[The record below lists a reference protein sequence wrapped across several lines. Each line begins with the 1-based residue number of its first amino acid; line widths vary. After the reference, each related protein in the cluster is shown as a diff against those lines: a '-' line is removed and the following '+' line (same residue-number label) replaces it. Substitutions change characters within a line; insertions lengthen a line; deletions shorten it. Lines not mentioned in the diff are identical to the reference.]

1 MPIRPLLDP
10 MTSTVS
16 TTVASLRIGDSV
28 IESRNSQ
35 MIVGI
40 KSVDCCHHCHH
51 CHCLRS
57 MLLSIVVVLILLV
70 AIRAV
75 SGHPLLDKRGNFAV
89 VACALV
95 VAFAP
100 ETVGLLERKAG
111 RPHLKRKRKYVN
123 DIFNEL
129 GPYYV
134 RRAYRMEPASFWKL
148 CQLLRPFLVKQSLK
162 KRHKNGA
169 KNGLIPLPTKVS
181 VALRYFAGGS
191 PYDISVVHG
200 ISHTDVFRNIWVVV
214 DAVNKCPE
222 LEFRYPSDHLE
233 QQKIADGFKRI
244 SRGIFNCC
252 AGAIDGILIWL
263 ERPSGKHCKLSECG
277 AKKFFCGRKKKFG
290 LNMQATCD
298 HEKRFLDIYLKHPA
312 STSDY
317 LAFCSSPL
325 FCSLESE
332 GFMKSGLCIFG
343 DNAYVNTPY
352 MATPYKAVKEGS
364 KDAYNYFHSNCRITI
379 ECAFGM
385 LVHRWGILCK
395 PMSTMLPISKVTA
408 LVRCLCRLHNFCIDE
423 RILRLESS
431 VTDTHFEDC
440 GIDVAQHLD
449 SDRANITIAGGSSL
463 LHAADHG
470 FNPEELLHGGEHW
483 DDVSRTVRVS
493 RKKSE
498 ILPREIM
505 CSLIEEFDLR
515 RPTPIAWQGLKPAN
529 LM

>member
-1 MPIRPLLDP
+1 
-10 MTSTVS
+10 
-16 TTVASLRIGDSV
+16 
-28 IESRNSQ
+28 
-35 MIVGI
+35 MIVIVGLLLLTG
-40 KSVDCCHHCHH
+40 
-51 CHCLRS
+51 LRS
-57 MLLSIVVVLILLV
+57 VG
-70 AIRAV
+70 
-75 SGHPLLDKRGNFAV
+75 GHPLLDKRSNFAV

-95 VAFAP
+95 IALAP
-100 ETVGLLERKAG
+100 ETVGLQARKQGHAH
-111 RPHLKRKRKYVN
+111 RLRKRKYVN

-134 RRAYRMEPASFWKL
+134 RRAYRMEPSSFWKL
-148 CQLLRPFLVKQSLK
+148 CRLLRPYLVKPASLK
-162 KRHKNGA
+162 KKCRNGA
-169 KNGLIPLPTKVS
+169 KNGLIPMPTKIS

-200 ISHTDVFRNIWVVV
+200 ISHTDVFRNVWQVV

-222 LEFRYPSDHLE
+222 LGFRYPSNHAE

-244 SRGIFNCC
+244 SRGIFDCC

-263 ERPSGKHCKLSECG
+263 ERPSGKHCDVSGCG

-298 HEKRFLDIYLKHPA
+298 HEKRFLDIYLGHPA

-325 FCSLESE
+325 FCSLEAD
-332 GFMKSGLCIFG
+332 GFMKEGLCIFG
-343 DNAYVNTPY
+343 DNAYVNTSY
-352 MATPYKAVKEGS
+352 MATPYKSVKDGS

-395 PMSTMLPISKVTA
+395 PMSTMLPIAKVTA

-423 RILRLESS
+423 RLSLVVDSH
-431 VTDTHFEDC
+431 DDC
-440 GIDVAQHLD
+440 IAEPLD
-449 SDRANITIAGGSSL
+449 SDLANITLAGG
-463 LHAADHG
+463 AAILNGSDL
-470 FNPEELLHGGEHW
+470 FNPEELLHGGEHF

-493 RKKSE
+493 RKKNSE
-498 ILPREIM
+498 LLPREIM
-505 CSLIEEFDLR
+505 CLLVEEYDLR
-515 RPTPIAWQGLKPAN
+515 RPTPKNWAGRKPACQ
-529 LM
+529 M